1 MQERTQR
8 NERHE
13 TNDNPAPAPSP
24 ASHCSRGGSRV
35 LTATSRDGEGRGG
48 YTSERH
54 VTNATGAECTKT
66 NETTHPP
73 PQYLPPRLR
82 ATARRVGNRCYGYD
96 EGPECT
102 KRNETNETTH
112 PPLQHLPPR
121 LRATAR
127 RVGNR
132 CYGYEEG
139 RTYGDERNEGRTN
152 ENERN
157 EGRTNENGTEPH
169 TPGPQPPSH
178 VMRGRLFFR

>member
-1 MQERTQR
+1 MQERTPR

-24 ASHCSRGGSRV
+24 ASHCSQGGSRV

-48 YTSERH
+48 YTNERH

-66 NETTHPP
+66 
-73 PQYLPPRLR
+73 
-82 ATARRVGNRCYGYD
+82 
-96 EGPECT
+96 
-102 KRNETNETTH
+102 NETNETTH